1 MYCRKCGKYIPDD
14 SNVCPYCG
22 VDVITNN
29 DFREEKKT
37 NGMVKYTL

>member
-14 SNVCPYCG
+14 ANVCPYCG

-37 NGMVKYTL
+37 NGMAIAG